1 MKYLL
6 LTALLIFTLQL
17 NQARAQ
23 AGFSFETS
31 ALISS
36 ENTTPFWLQANRYG
50 MYSQNG
56 TQFLTR
62 LQYHSSFENLGP
74 FSIHYGADLIARPA
88 INSTINFN
96 QGYLKVR
103 AYGFEMAAGRFHNTS
118 PLHDVELSMGSLGV
132 STNANPIPQI
142 RIGLDDW
149 QSIPF
154 TNDFIKIRAHLTH
167 GWLGSRRFTDDVLLH
182 EKVGHLRF
190 GGSLP
195 VNLYGGMAHY
205 AKWGGKNHPIDGDIP
220 TRLSDYWNVFFALGG
235 DEFTP
240 GAEQAYALGDHLG
253 AWDFGFY
260 LYLDDV
266 NVKVY
271 RQFPL
276 ETKDNLK
283 LKSLQD
289 ALTGVSFDFSENVR
303 LPFNRFLYEFLYTK
317 FQDGVRRPNIVNGR
331 NCAENP
337 DPAICRDNYRGNED
351 YYNHGLYRTGWAYNF
366 RTIGNPLFILNEDNL
381 GIVNNRIVAHHI
393 GFISTVGDVQ
403 FTGKATYS
411 RNYGKYCD
419 NRIPDIGEGELFGIQ
434 CENIVDTI
442 GGRMIEQWS
451 FLASS
456 VIPLNLS
463 EIPNV
468 SLIFEL
474 AFDNGALIG
483 DQFGGLIGVRWNPN

>member
-154 TNDFIKIRAHLTH
+154 TNDFIEIKAHLTH